1 MGMGSICRPGR
12 SRTLAWGA
20 VILGLAVAGCR
31 GGERPLV
38 TVSGKTAYGDLAV
51 EEVAVTAL
59 RAEGGAWLPA
69 AATRSGYHGS
79 WVLRLPAGTY
89 RLEARGS
96 LPGPGAGAL
105 LLAGAREG
113 IVLTGAEGRL
123 DRLVISLVPD
133 P

>member
-1 MGMGSICRPGR
+1 M
-12 SRTLAWGA
+12 L
-20 VILGLAVAGCR
+20 LGFAAAGCR
-31 GGERPLV
+31 GGERALV

-59 RAEGGAWLPA
+59 REEGGAWLPA

-79 WVLRLPAGTY
+79 WMLRLPAGTY

-96 LPGPGAGAL
+96 LPAAGGGEV
-105 LLAGAREG
+105 LLAGTREG
-113 IVLTGAEGRL
+113 VVLTGAKGRV

-133 P
+133 PPP